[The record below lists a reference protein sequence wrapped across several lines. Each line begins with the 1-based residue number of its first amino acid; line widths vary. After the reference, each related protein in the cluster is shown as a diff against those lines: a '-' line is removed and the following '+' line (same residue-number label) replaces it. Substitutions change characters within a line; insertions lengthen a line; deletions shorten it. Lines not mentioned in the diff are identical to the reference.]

1 MGLLAAFQTHHRILA
16 GFTTPVLAPAPKWDY
31 DPRTISANNQSW
43 PNTGTEPGHG
53 LTATGLAVVEA
64 QGGPKGQPCVRFPD
78 GGFYDGS
85 VALGIVGT
93 APRTHLVLFQSVG
106 TTYIEL
112 MGWGQTGYGH
122 LYDSMIF
129 SNQMIQHYWG
139 FQSLSAADVLRL
151 NDWNVWLVRA
161 AAPSAGTQSMTM
173 DLWLNSTHFSAS
185 PQLDTAASP
194 LRIGSGHYNNRAGER
209 KIARVLIWDRA
220 LTDDELRQ
228 VRSWIATLYGLDC
241 GPTPVQAG

>member
-1 MGLLAAFQTHHRILA
+1 MGIFAAFQAHRYVPT
-16 GFTTPVLAPAPKWDY
+16 GFARPVLAPAPKWDY
-31 DPRTISANNQSW
+31 DPCTISGNKQGW
-43 PNTGTEPGHG
+43 PNAGTESGHG
-53 LTATGLAVVEA
+53 LPAAGLAVVEA

-129 SNQMIQHYWG
+129 SNQLIQHYWG
-139 FQSLSAADVLRL
+139 FQSLSAANVLCL
-151 NDWNVWLVRA
+151 NDWNAWLVRA
-161 AAPSAGTQSMTM
+161 AAPSAVTQSMTM
-173 DLWLNSTHFSAS
+173 DLRLNSAHSRAS

-209 KIARVLIWDRA
+209 KIARVLIGDRA

-228 VRSWIATLYGLDC
+228 VPSWVATLYGLDC
-241 GPTPVQAG
+241 GPTPIQAG

>member
-1 MGLLAAFQTHHRILA
+1 V
-16 GFTTPVLAPAPKWDY
+16 GF
-31 DPRTISANNQSW
+31 
-43 PNTGTEPGHG
+43 PN
-53 LTATGLAVVEA
+53 
-64 QGGPKGQPCVRFPD
+64 

-85 VALGIVGT
+85 VALGIAGN

-112 MGWGQTGYGH
+112 MGWGQTGYGR

-139 FQSLSAADVLRL
+139 FQSLSASGVLRL
-151 NDWNVWLVRA
+151 NDWNAWLVRA
-161 AAPSAGTQSMTM
+161 AAPSAGTQTMVM
-173 DLWLNSTHFSAS
+173 DLWLNSAHFSAS
-185 PQLDTAASP
+185 PLLDTGISP

-220 LTDDELRQ
+220 LTDNEIGLVQ
-228 VRSWIATLYGLDC
+228 SWVAALYGLDC
-241 GPTPVQAG
+241 GPAVGEPG